1 MIQDMK
7 FLVLQHINIEHP
19 GIFLDFIKKDK
30 IHIDTVELDE
40 GEKIPKLDSYDAMIV
55 MGGPMDTWQE
65 ETYPWLKTE
74 KEEIHKFVSVMK
86 KPFLGLCLGA
96 QLLSEV
102 VGGKVR
108 KMKTPEIGVM
118 DISITNTG
126 SIFNGMNKNLK
137 VLQWHSYEVCDLP
150 KNTELLASSPLC
162 GVQAFSSE
170 NAFGLQFHVEQTNE
184 TVPQWACVPEYKS
197 ALEKTLGSNALE
209 KFRKEVEVNLKIF
222 NGSARTIYDN
232 FKKII

>member
-1 MIQDMK
+1 MK

-19 GIFLDFIKKDK
+19 GIFLDFMKKDK

-108 KMKTPEIGVM
+108 KMKNPEIGVM
-118 DISITNTG
+118 DISIKNTN
-126 SIFNGMNKNLK
+126 SIFSGINKNLK

-162 GVQAFSSE
+162 GVQAFSFG

-209 KFRKEVEVNLKIF
+209 KFKKEVEVNLKIF
-222 NGSARTIYDN
+222 NSSAKTIYDN
-232 FKKII
+232 FKKVI